1 MTFEKRQLFL
11 CGRPGKECLKN
22 VSLEIRSGETVGILG
37 GTGTSKSTLVQLIPR
52 LYDATEGRV
61 LVGGVDVRDYDM
73 EALREQVAMVL
84 QKMCSSPAP
93 SRKTSAGARRMPR
106 MRSWSGSASWLR
118 QTPSSRSFQTSTT
131 RILSRAERM
140 YPAVRSSGFALP
152 GPC

>member
-1 MTFEKRQLFL
+1 M
-11 CGRPGKECLKN
+11 
-22 VSLEIRSGETVGILG
+22 SLEIRSGETVGILG

-84 QKMCSSPAP
+84 QKNVLFSGTIKENL
-93 SRKTSAGARRMPR
+93 RWGKEGATDEELVRV
-106 MRSWSGSASWLR
+106 ASWLR
-118 QTPSSRSFQTSTT
+118 QTPSSRSSQTSTT
-131 RILSRAERM
+131 RILNRAERM